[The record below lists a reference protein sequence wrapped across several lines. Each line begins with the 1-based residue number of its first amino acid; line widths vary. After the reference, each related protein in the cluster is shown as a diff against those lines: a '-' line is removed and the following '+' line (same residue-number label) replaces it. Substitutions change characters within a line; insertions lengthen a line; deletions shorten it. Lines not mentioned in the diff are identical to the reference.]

1 MGERGRVKDPS
12 GRGFGPQ
19 DQEICWSQPKSQW
32 QGKLRMENREG
43 EQVTAAT
50 QKPNVVSGYSS
61 GRYFVS
67 SKHLYRKK
75 DLESLVRA
83 ES

>member
-1 MGERGRVKDPS
+1 
-12 GRGFGPQ
+12 
-19 DQEICWSQPKSQW
+19 
-32 QGKLRMENREG
+32 MENREG
-43 EQVTAAT
+43 EQVTAVT

-75 DLESLVRA
+75 DLESLVRV